1 MLFVSKYL
9 MSWNWLATCVSC
21 FFGYGDWICDAIA
34 NWAGTLEGEEV
45 GYGDWICDAIANWV
59 GTVEGEEV
67 QRPT

>member
-1 MLFVSKYL
+1 
-9 MSWNWLATCVSC
+9 MSLVTCVSC
-21 FFGYGDWICDAIA
+21 FLGYGAWICDAIA
-34 NWAGTLEGEEV
+34 NWAGTLEGEEL